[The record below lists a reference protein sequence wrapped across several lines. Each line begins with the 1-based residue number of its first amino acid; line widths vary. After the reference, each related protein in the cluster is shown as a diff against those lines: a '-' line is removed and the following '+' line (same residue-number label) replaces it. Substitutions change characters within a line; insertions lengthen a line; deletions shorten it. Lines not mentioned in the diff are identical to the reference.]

1 MALDLG
7 TCCSSVCAAQLAA
20 ACCAVSHV
28 ALLLEAWCAHAR
40 PAGRG
45 ARLQGLAHSD
55 AGLPAPGRAQ
65 AGCLPLDW
73 VALLALGG
81 LDQVNPATLALL
93 PMLRLLHLVSAT
105 VQRSCQ
111 RRRAISGLSL

>member
-1 MALDLG
+1 
-7 TCCSSVCAAQLAA
+7 
-20 ACCAVSHV
+20 
-28 ALLLEAWCAHAR
+28 
-40 PAGRG
+40 
-45 ARLQGLAHSD
+45 
-55 AGLPAPGRAQ
+55 
-65 AGCLPLDW
+65 